1 VIVQRHVAVY
11 KFGEGESLAQSK
23 NSEETEF
30 P

>member
-1 VIVQRHVAVY
+1 VQRHVAVY